1 MSDAVPP
8 RPDEVGSWTQAGPPS
23 SPAQEPSEPP
33 PERPIATWTW
43 WEAVLLYIVGDLL
56 LAQALV
62 GGLIFVAFGVE
73 EVSSGGADL
82 PTIVAS
88 LGADVT
94 FVALM
99 VVYLNARHP
108 GWRRIVGFPSRAPI
122 LREIRWGA
130 IAGLI
135 LYPAVLLIGNV
146 VLAPLFRDAFGQ
158 EVKAPEQLSSGLSVT
173 GKVLAAVLAIG
184 VAPVAEE
191 LFFRGLLF
199 RSLRD
204 RYGFW
209 AGALASSL
217 LFGLVH
223 YVPSPWHDALLL
235 ESVMVFSGLG
245 FAWIYERRGNLV
257 AGMAA
262 HTIFNAIGIV
272 LIFTVG

>member
-1 MSDAVPP
+1 VSDIVPP
-8 RPDEVGSWTQAGPPS
+8 RPDEAGPWTQAGPPL
-23 SPAQEPSEPP
+23 PPQGPSEPRQ
-33 PERPIATWTW
+33 ERPIATWTW
-43 WEAVLLYIVGDLL
+43 WEAVLLYVVGNLFV
-56 LAQALV
+56 AQVLV
-62 GGLIFVAFGVE
+62 GGLVLVAFGVE
-73 EVSSGGADL
+73 QVGSGGADL
-82 PTIVAS
+82 PTIAAS

-99 VVYLNARHP
+99 VLYLNARHP
-108 GWRRIVGFPSRAPI
+108 AWRRIVGFPSRTRVV
-122 LREIRWGA
+122 REIRWGA

-135 LYPAVLLIGNV
+135 LYPAVLFIGNV

-158 EVKAPEQLSSGLSVT
+158 EVKAPDQLSSALSVT

-184 VAPVAEE
+184 VAPIAEE
-191 LFFRGLLF
+191 LFFRGILF

-209 AGALASSL
+209 VGAFASSL

-262 HTIFNAIGIV
+262 HAIFNAIGII